1 MGKGR
6 GRLSSIDL
14 LPEEA
19 QPCVSAALAALSER
33 KRTQE
38 DIRRELNECLA
49 KLGLGPISRSTFN
62 RKALQIAAVGR
73 QLQQAREVAA
83 VMAEKLSDLP
93 EGDIGLLLIEAL
105 KTLIYD
111 VIMNEAL
118 AAEGGRAGL
127 KMFSQ
132 AADAIMRL
140 ERARKTNAETRR
152 LALREFAQA
161 AEEAVERAGREAG
174 LSAEAVAQIRRE
186 VLGVVERE
194 AR

>member
-1 MGKGR
+1 MGR

-19 QPCVSAALAALSER
+19 APCVRAALDALAAR

-38 DIRRELNECLA
+38 DIRAELNDCLA
-49 KLGLGPISRSTFN
+49 RLGLGPISRSAFN
-62 RKALQIAAVGR
+62 RHALRMAAVGK

-83 VMAEKLSDLP
+83 VMAEKLDDLP
-93 EGDIGLLLIEAL
+93 EGDIGLLLIEAI
-105 KTLIYD
+105 KTLVYD
-111 VIMNEAL
+111 VVMDEAL
-118 AAEGGRAGL
+118 REQDGREGL
-127 KMFSQ
+127 KMLSR
-132 AADAIMRL
+132 AADAVMRL

-152 LALREFAQA
+152 LAMRAFARQ

-186 VLGVVERE
+186 VLGVVEK
-194 AR
+194 ADG

>member
-1 MGKGR
+1 MGR

-19 QPCVSAALAALSER
+19 APCVRAALDALAER

-38 DIRRELNECLA
+38 DIRAELNECLGR
-49 KLGLGPISRSTFN
+49 LGLGPVSRSAFN

-73 QLQQAREVAA
+73 QMQQAREVAA
-83 VMAEKLSDLP
+83 VMAEKLNDLP
-93 EGDIGLLLIEAL
+93 EGDIGLLLVETL

-111 VIMNEAL
+111 VVMREAL
-118 AAEGGRAGL
+118 AEDGGEGLTMLAR
-127 KMFSQ
+127 
-132 AADAIMRL
+132 AADALMRL

-152 LALREFAQA
+152 LAMQAFARQ

-186 VLGVVERE
+186 VLGVVEK
-194 AR
+194 ANG

>member
-1 MGKGR
+1 MSGR

-49 KLGLGPISRSTFN
+49 RLGLAPISRSAFN

-111 VIMNEAL
+111 VIMNEAM
-118 AAEGGRAGL
+118 APRTGAPG
-127 KMFSQ
+127 
-132 AADAIMRL
+132 
-140 ERARKTNAETRR
+140 
-152 LALREFAQA
+152 
-161 AEEAVERAGREAG
+161 
-174 LSAEAVAQIRRE
+174 
-186 VLGVVERE
+186 
-194 AR
+194 